1 MTAETG
7 LLNAAVTGVV
17 TGSIVALGAT
27 GLALVYDIAEVPNFA
42 HGDLLT
48 LGAYAALL
56 VNKPDTVPVFNLLV
70 AGPQQHGLGGSAVLF
85 VLSVAGVLGT
95 VYHLGGVRALKGGW
109 WGVDAPDGLA
119 IGIHAVAAA
128 AVGAI
133 VVFGAPDFL
142 ASILFAFVLLGAIVP
157 LLESIVFRKFRDK
170 DVELAMM
177 LVVSLA
183 VAFVVRFGIQTV
195 FGGEIRFYTIETTVP
210 FAGGMLDVSLAKFFD
225 FFVVGDGLLVSISET
240 RSGTAQQL
248 LALRYSWIE
257 LAVVVA
263 ATAAAAYGAY
273 RRRREAAGVVGPRL
287 AAALAGVVA
296 LAAGAAV
303 FWGGAAG
310 GVPESSIAATRIRTS
325 PLRLGIVALALVMM
339 SALHYLLQAT
349 TLGKAMRATSDN
361 RQLAMVRGINTRR
374 VMMSVWIISGLF
386 AAIGGVMLGFLF
398 SSIEINLG
406 FNLLLAMFAG
416 VILGGISVYG
426 AILGSYVVGL
436 AMEIGIF
443 AIPGL
448 SATYRIPVAFVVL
461 LLVLLVKPEGIVG
474 GS

>member
-1 MTAETG
+1 MAAETG

-48 LGAYAALL
+48 LGAYTALL
-56 VNKPDTVPVFNLLV
+56 VNKPDTVPIFNILV
-70 AGPQQHGLGGSAVLF
+70 PGAQQHGVGGSAVLF

-95 VYHLGGVRALKGGW
+95 VYHLGGVGALKGSW
-109 WGVDAPDGLA
+109 WGIDAPGGLA
-119 IGIHAVAAA
+119 LAVHALVAA
-128 AVGAI
+128 AVGAA
-133 VVFGAPDFL
+133 VVLGAPDFF
-142 ASILFAFVLLGAIVP
+142 ASLLFAFVLLGAVVP
-157 LLESIVFRKFRDK
+157 LLESFIFRKFREK
-170 DVELAMM
+170 DVELALM

-183 VAFVVRFGIQTV
+183 VAFIVRFGIQTV

-210 FAGGMLDVSLAKFFD
+210 FAGGQLDVSLAKFID
-225 FFVVGDGLLVSISET
+225 FFVVSDGLLVSIQET
-240 RSGTAQQL
+240 RGDTAEQL
-248 LALRYSWIE
+248 LALSYSWLE
-257 LAVVVA
+257 LAAIIVVTVA
-263 ATAAAAYGAY
+263 VAYAAY
-273 RRRREAAGVVGPRL
+273 RRRQGAAGVVGPRL
-287 AAALAGVVA
+287 AAGLAGVA
-296 LAAGAAV
+296 TLGFGAALL
-303 FWGGAAG
+303 WGGAG
-310 GVPESSIAATRIRTS
+310 GAVTESGILSTRIRTS
-325 PLRLGIVALALVMM
+325 PLRVGVILLALLMM

-398 SSIEINLG
+398 SSIDINLG

>member
-56 VNKPDTVPVFNLLV
+56 VNKPDTVPVFNLFI
-70 AGPQQHGLGGSAVLF
+70 AGPQQHGVVGSSVLF
-85 VLSVAGVLGT
+85 VLSAVGVLGT
-95 VYHLGGVRALKGGW
+95 VYHLGGVRALKGSW
-109 WGVDAPDGLA
+109 WGVDAPDSLA
-119 IGIHAVAAA
+119 IAIHGGVAA
-128 AVGAI
+128 AVGA
-133 VVFGAPDFL
+133 VVVLGAPDFFAAL
-142 ASILFAFVLLGAIVP
+142 LFAFVLLGAVVP
-157 LLESIVFRKFRDK
+157 LLESLIFRKFRQK
-170 DVELAMM
+170 DVELALM

-195 FGGEIRFYTIETTVP
+195 FGGNIRFYTIDTTVP
-210 FAGGMLDVSLAKFFD
+210 FAGGSLDLSLAQFVD
-225 FFVVGDGLLVSISET
+225 FFVLDDGLLVSVRET
-240 RSGTAQQL
+240 RGEAAEQL
-248 LALRYSWIE
+248 LALSYSWLE
-257 LAVVVA
+257 LAAILAVTVVA
-263 ATAAAAYGAY
+263 AYAAYRW
-273 RRRREAAGVVGPRL
+273 RRVASGVVGPRL
-287 AAALAGVVA
+287 AAVLAGVGA
-296 LAAGAAV
+296 LTLGAAA
-303 FWGGAAG
+303 FWSGAG
-310 GVPESSIAATRIRTS
+310 GIAPETGILSTRIRIS
-325 PLRLGIVALALVMM
+325 PLRAGIVVLALLMM

-361 RQLAMVRGINTRR
+361 RQLAMVRGINTRQ

-398 SSIEINLG
+398 SSITINLG

-436 AMEIGIF
+436 AMEVGIF

>member
-1 MTAETG
+1 MVAETG
-7 LLNAAVTGVV
+7 LLNAIVTGVV

-56 VNKPDTVPVFNLLV
+56 VNKPDTVPLLDLLTTGSGQV
-70 AGPQQHGLGGSAVLF
+70 GLAGAAVLF
-85 VLSVAGVLGT
+85 VLSAAGVLGT
-95 VYHLGGVRALKGGW
+95 VYHLGGVRALKGSW
-109 WGVDAPDGLA
+109 WGIAVPDGVAL
-119 IGIHAVAAA
+119 GIHGGIAAL
-128 AVGAI
+128 VGL
-133 VVFGAPDFL
+133 VVVIGAPEFGAAL
-142 ASILFAFVLLGAIVP
+142 LFSFVLLGAVVP
-157 LLESIVFRKFRDK
+157 LLESLIFRKFREK
-170 DVELAMM
+170 DVELALM
-177 LVVSLA
+177 LIVSLA
-183 VAFVVRFGIQTV
+183 VAFVVRFGIQTI
-195 FGGEIRFYTIETTVP
+195 FGGEIRFYTVETTIP
-210 FAGGMLDVSLAKFFD
+210 FAGGSLDVSLANFFD
-225 FFVVGDGLLVSISET
+225 FFLTSGGLVAGIRSTRGET
-240 RSGTAQQL
+240 DAL
-248 LALRYSWIE
+248 LFVASYSWLE

-263 ATAAAAYGAY
+263 ATAAVAYAAYRWRQGT
-273 RRRREAAGVVGPRL
+273 AGVIGPRL
-287 AAALAGVVA
+287 AAAGSGLVVVA
-296 LAAGAAV
+296 LGAAA
-303 FWGGAAG
+303 FWGGAG
-310 GVPESSIAATRIRTS
+310 GAVPETSVLATRIRTS
-325 PLRLGIVALALVMM
+325 PLRLGIIILAALMM
-339 SALHYLLQAT
+339 AALHYLLQAT

-361 RQLAMVRGINTRR
+361 RQLAMVRGINTKQ

-398 SSIEINLG
+398 SSITINLG

-436 AMEIGIF
+436 AMEVGIF

-448 SATYRIPVAFVVL
+448 SATYRIPVAFGVL

>member
-1 MTAETG
+1 MAAETG
-7 LLNAAVTGVV
+7 LLNAIVTGVV

-56 VNKPDTVPVFNLLV
+56 VNKPDTVPLFDLLATGSQQVGV
-70 AGPQQHGLGGSAVLF
+70 AGAAVLF
-85 VLSVAGVLGT
+85 VLSAAGVLGT
-95 VYHLGGVRALKGGW
+95 VYHLGGVRALKGSW
-109 WGVDAPDGLA
+109 WGVDVPDGVALA
-119 IGIHAVAAA
+119 VHGGIAA
-128 AVGAI
+128 AVGAA
-133 VVFGAPDFL
+133 VVLGAPAFEAAL
-142 ASILFAFVLLGAIVP
+142 LFSFVLLGAVVP
-157 LLESIVFRKFRDK
+157 LLESLIFRKFREK
-170 DVELAMM
+170 DVELALM
-177 LVVSLA
+177 LIVSLA
-183 VAFVVRFGIQTV
+183 VAFVVRFGIQTI
-195 FGGEIRFYTIETTVP
+195 FGGEIRFYTVETTVP
-210 FAGGMLDVSLAKFFD
+210 FLGGPLDFTLAKFFD
-225 FFVVGDGLLVSISET
+225 FFLVDGGLTLAIMESRGDAVEPLLVLS
-240 RSGTAQQL
+240 
-248 LALRYSWIE
+248 YSWLE
-257 LAVVVA
+257 LAVVGL
-263 ATAAAAYGAY
+263 ATAGVAYAAH
-273 RRRREAAGVVGPRL
+273 RRRRGTAGVVGPRL
-287 AAALAGVVA
+287 AAALSGLAVLA
-296 LAAGAAV
+296 L
-303 FWGGAAG
+303 GGAALWG
-310 GVPESSIAATRIRTS
+310 GGTAVPETSIAATRVRTS
-325 PLRLGIVALALVMM
+325 PLRLGIVVLALLMM

-361 RQLAMVRGINTRR
+361 RTLAMVRGINTRQ

-398 SSIEINLG
+398 SSITINLG

-436 AMEIGIF
+436 AMEVGIF

>member
-1 MTAETG
+1 MSAETG

-56 VNKPDTVPVFNLLV
+56 VNKPDTVPVFNILV
-70 AGPQQHGLGGSAVLF
+70 SGPQQHGIGGLAVLF
-85 VLSVAGVLGT
+85 VLSVVGVLGT
-95 VYHLGGVRALKGGW
+95 IYHLGGVRALKGRW
-109 WGVDAPDGLA
+109 WGVAVPDALGFAVHAAVAVA
-119 IGIHAVAAA
+119 IGAV
-128 AVGAI
+128 VVLGAPG
-133 VVFGAPDFL
+133 FGA
-142 ASILFAFVLLGAIVP
+142 AILFSFVLLGAIVP
-157 LLESIVFRKFRDK
+157 LVESIVFRKFREK
-170 DVELAMM
+170 DVELALM

-195 FGGEIRFYTIETTVP
+195 FGGEIRFYTIETAIP
-210 FAGGMLDVSLAKFFD
+210 FAGGSLDVALAKFVD
-225 FFVVGDGLLVSISET
+225 IFVVGDGLLVSIRET
-240 RSGTAQQL
+240 RGDGAAQL
-248 LALRYSWIE
+248 LALSYSWLE
-257 LAVVVA
+257 LAAIIAVTGA
-263 ATAAAAYGAY
+263 AVYTAY
-273 RRRREAAGVVGPRL
+273 RWRRDEAGVVGPRL
-287 AAALAGVVA
+287 AAGLAGVAA
-296 LAAGAAV
+296 LGVGAAV
-303 FWGGAAG
+303 LWGGAAG
-310 GVPESSIAATRIRTS
+310 TAPESGIVATRIRIS
-325 PLRLGIVALALVMM
+325 PMRLGVIVLALLMM

-361 RQLAMVRGINTRR
+361 RQLAMVRGINTRQ

-398 SSIEINLG
+398 SSININLG

>member
-56 VNKPDTVPVFNLLV
+56 VNKPDTVPLFNLLIPG
-70 AGPQQHGLGGSAVLF
+70 AQQHGAAGSAVLF
-85 VLSVAGVLGT
+85 ALSAASVLGI

-109 WGVDAPDGLA
+109 WGTDPPDALA
-119 IGIHAVAAA
+119 LGVHGAAAA
-128 AVGAI
+128 AVGA
-133 VVFGAPDFL
+133 VVVLGAPDFL

-157 LLESIVFRKFRDK
+157 VVESVVFRKFREK
-170 DVELAMM
+170 DVELALM

-183 VAFVVRFGIQTV
+183 VAFIVRFGIQTI
-195 FGGEIRFYTIETTVP
+195 FGGEIRFYTIETTFP
-210 FAGGMLDVSLAKFFD
+210 FAGGSLDISLAKFID
-225 FFVVGDGLLVSISET
+225 FFVVNEGLLVGIRET
-240 RSGTAQQL
+240 RGDPAQLL
-248 LALRYSWIE
+248 LALSYSWIE
-257 LAVVVA
+257 LAVILA
-263 ATAAAAYGAY
+263 ATAAAGYAAF
-273 RRRREAAGVVGPRL
+273 RWRREAAGVVGPRL
-287 AAALAGVVA
+287 AAALAGVA
-296 LAAGAAV
+296 TLLLGAAV
-303 FWGGAAG
+303 LWGGAAG
-310 GVPESSIAATRIRTS
+310 TPDSGIVSTRVRAS
-325 PLRLGIVALALVMM
+325 PLRLGVILLALVMM

-361 RQLAMVRGINTRR
+361 RQLAMVRGINTRQ

>member
-1 MTAETG
+1 MAAETG
-7 LLNAAVTGVV
+7 LLNAVTTGIV

-56 VNKPDTVPVFNLLV
+56 VNKPDTVPLFDLL
-70 AGPQQHGLGGSAVLF
+70 ATGPQQVGVAGSAVLF
-85 VLSVAGVLGT
+85 TLSAAGVLGT
-95 VYHLGGVRALKGGW
+95 VYHLGGVPALKGSW
-109 WGVDAPDGLA
+109 WGVDVPDAAALGVHGGLA
-119 IGIHAVAAA
+119 AL
-128 AVGAI
+128 VGAG
-133 VVFGAPDFL
+133 VVLGAPSFEAAL
-142 ASILFAFVLLGAIVP
+142 LFSFVLLGAVVP
-157 LLESIVFRKFRDK
+157 LLESLVFRKFREK
-170 DVELAMM
+170 DVELALM
-177 LVVSLA
+177 LIVSLA
-183 VAFVVRFGIQTV
+183 VAFIVRFGIQTI
-195 FGGEIRFYTIETTVP
+195 FGGEIRYYTVETTVP
-210 FAGGMLDVSLAKFFD
+210 FLGGQLDVTLAKFFD
-225 FFVVGDGLLVSISET
+225 FFVTQSGLFLSIQETRGGDSLQLLV
-240 RSGTAQQL
+240 AQYAWL
-248 LALRYSWIE
+248 ELA
-257 LAVVVA
+257 AVVVGVVTV
-263 ATAAAAYGAY
+263 TAGAY
-273 RRRREAAGVVGPRL
+273 RWRRGSAGVVGPRL
-287 AAALAGVVA
+287 AAAIGGLLVVA
-296 LAAGAAV
+296 LGGLA
-303 FWGGAAG
+303 FWGGAG
-310 GVPESSIAATRIRTS
+310 GTVPDATIYATRVRTS
-325 PLRLGIVALALVMM
+325 PLRIGIIVLALLMM
-339 SALHYLLQAT
+339 SGLHYLLQAT

-374 VMMSVWIISGLF
+374 VMMTVWIVSGLF

-398 SSIEINLG
+398 SSITINLG

-461 LLVLLVKPEGIVG
+461 LAVLLIKPEGLVG

>member
-1 MTAETG
+1 MAAETG
-7 LLNAAVTGVV
+7 LLNAITTGVV

-56 VNKPDTVPVFNLLV
+56 VNKPDTVPLFELL
-70 AGPQQHGLGGSAVLF
+70 ATGPQQVGLAGSAFLF
-85 VLSVAGVLGT
+85 VLSAGGVLGT
-95 VYHLGGVRALKGGW
+95 IYHLGGMQALKGSW
-109 WGVDAPDGLA
+109 WGVDVSAGVAL
-119 IGIHAVAAA
+119 GVHGAVAALVGA
-128 AVGAI
+128 AV
-133 VVFGAPDFL
+133 VVGAPAFEAAL
-142 ASILFAFVLLGAIVP
+142 LFSFVLLGAIVP
-157 LLESIVFRKFRDK
+157 LLESFIFRKFREK
-170 DVELAMM
+170 DVELALM
-177 LVVSLA
+177 LIVSLA
-183 VAFVVRFGIQTV
+183 VAFVVRFGIQTI
-195 FGGEIRFYTIETTVP
+195 FGGEIRYYTVETTVP
-210 FAGGMLDVSLAKFFD
+210 FLGGQLDFTLAKFFD
-225 FFVVGDGLLVSISET
+225 LFLTDSGLLVSIQET
-240 RSGTAQQL
+240 RGGTSRQL
-248 LALRYSWIE
+248 LVMQYSWLE
-257 LAVVVA
+257 LGVVA
-263 ATAAAAYGAY
+263 VATAALAYVAH
-273 RRRREAAGVVGPRL
+273 RRRRSTSGVVGPRL
-287 AAALAGVVA
+287 AAALVGVAGLA
-296 LAAGAAV
+296 LGGAA
-303 FWGGAAG
+303 FWGGAS
-310 GVPESSIAATRIRTS
+310 GVPDTAIAATRIRTS
-325 PLRLGIVALALVMM
+325 PLRLGIIVLALLMM

-361 RQLAMVRGINTRR
+361 RQLAMVRGINTRQ

-398 SSIEINLG
+398 SSITINLG

-448 SATYRIPVAFVVL
+448 SATYRIPVAFVIL

-474 GS
+474 GR

>member
-1 MTAETG
+1 MAAETG
-7 LLNAAVTGVV
+7 LLNAVVTGIV

-56 VNKPDTVPVFNLLV
+56 VNKPDTVPLFDVLATCPQRVGV
-70 AGPQQHGLGGSAVLF
+70 AGAAVLF
-85 VLSVAGVLGT
+85 VLSAAGVLGT
-95 VYHLGGVRALKGGW
+95 VYHLGGVRALKGSW
-109 WGVDAPDGLA
+109 WGVDVPDGLA
-119 IGIHAVAAA
+119 LGVHTGVAAL
-128 AVGAI
+128 VGAG
-133 VVFGAPDFL
+133 VVLGAPAFEAAL
-142 ASILFAFVLLGAIVP
+142 LFSFVLLGAIVP
-157 LLESIVFRKFRDK
+157 FLESLIFRKFREK
-170 DVELAMM
+170 DVELALM
-177 LVVSLA
+177 LIVSLA
-183 VAFVVRFGIQTV
+183 VAFVVRFGIQTI
-195 FGGEIRFYTIETTVP
+195 FGGEIRFYSVETTLP
-210 FAGGMLDVSLAKFFD
+210 FLGGQLDITLAKFFD
-225 FFVVGDGLLVSISET
+225 LFLTNEGLFVSIQETRGGSSIQLLVM
-240 RSGTAQQL
+240 
-248 LALRYSWIE
+248 RYAWPE
-257 LAVVVA
+257 LAVVAA
-263 ATAAAAYGAY
+263 ATAALAYAAHRW
-273 RRRREAAGVVGPRL
+273 RRNTAGVVGPRL
-287 AAALAGVVA
+287 AAAIGGLVM
-296 LAAGAAV
+296 LAAGAAA
-303 FWGGAAG
+303 FWGGANG
-310 GVPESSIAATRIRTS
+310 TVPDASLLSTRIRTS
-325 PLRLGIVALALVMM
+325 PLRLGIIALALLMM

-361 RQLAMVRGINTRR
+361 RRLAMVRGINTRQ

-398 SSIEINLG
+398 SSITINLG

-436 AMEIGIF
+436 AMEVGIF

>member
-1 MTAETG
+1 MAAETG
-7 LLNAAVTGVV
+7 LLNAVTTGIV

-56 VNKPDTVPVFNLLV
+56 VNKPGTVPLFDLL
-70 AGPQQHGLGGSAVLF
+70 ATGPQQVGVAGSAVLF
-85 VLSVAGVLGT
+85 TLSAAGVLGT
-95 VYHLGGVRALKGGW
+95 VYHLGGVPALKGSW
-109 WGVDAPDGLA
+109 WGVDVPDAAALGVHGGLA
-119 IGIHAVAAA
+119 AL
-128 AVGAI
+128 VGVG
-133 VVFGAPDFL
+133 VVLGAPSFEAAL
-142 ASILFAFVLLGAIVP
+142 LFSFVLLGAVVP
-157 LLESIVFRKFRDK
+157 LLESLIFRKFREK
-170 DVELAMM
+170 DVELALM
-177 LVVSLA
+177 LIVSLA
-183 VAFVVRFGIQTV
+183 VAFIVRFGIQTI
-195 FGGEIRFYTIETTVP
+195 FGGEIRFYTVETTLP
-210 FAGGMLDVSLAKFFD
+210 FLGGELDVTLAKFFD
-225 FFVVGDGLLVSISET
+225 FFVASDGLTVSIQET
-240 RSGTAQQL
+240 RGGGSRQL
-248 LALRYSWIE
+248 LVLGYSWLE

-263 ATAAAAYGAY
+263 AVAAVAYGAY
-273 RRRREAAGVVGPRL
+273 RWRRGSAGVVGPRL
-287 AAALAGVVA
+287 AAAVGGVLVFA
-296 LAAGAAV
+296 LGGAV
-303 FWGGAAG
+303 FWGGAG
-310 GVPESSIAATRIRTS
+310 GAVPDTSWYATRIRTS
-325 PLRLGIVALALVMM
+325 PLRLGIIFLALLMM
-339 SALHYLLQAT
+339 SGLHYLLQAT

-374 VMMSVWIISGLF
+374 VMKTVWIVSGLF

-398 SSIEINLG
+398 SSITINLG

-436 AMEIGIF
+436 AMEVGIF

-461 LLVLLVKPEGIVG
+461 LAVLLIKPEGLVG